1 MPKDYIVLNKD
12 DIMFLNDD
20 EEVRCVTK
28 SGETIHIVTENGY
41 NSIVNAVS
49 KEDWKKAI
57 DYLNM
62 LIAEY
67 VCNGWA
73 GGFYLNAVI
82 IPLKKRYDQG
92 ERTKDLYDFI
102 MSCK

>member
-1 MPKDYIVLNKD
+1 MPKDYIVLDKD
-12 DIMFLNDD
+12 DMMFLNDD
-20 EEVRCVTK
+20 KEVRYVTK
-28 SGETIHIVTENGY
+28 SGETICIVTENGY

-49 KEDWKKAI
+49 EEDWKKAI

-62 LIAEY
+62 LISEY

-73 GGFYLNAVI
+73 GGFYLNAVL
-82 IPLKKRYDQG
+82 IPLKKRYDKG

-102 MSCK
+102 ISCK